1 MEIMVSSWNSEPL
14 VQFKLFVHSPAFAAT
29 SLRLGDRLDV
39 KPISSDSATIYT
51 LMFGKFVRW
60 MQSQHKTLSTIDHR
74 DLLAFLELGENG
86 KLDLNSK
93 ISYRYLRLLERCY
106 VHLKASPNPA
116 QHAIFEA
123 TRKRVARDQD
133 MVALTDAQLLQFL
146 AALPVHPANPHGAQP
161 SRGWKRRRD
170 RAMQLIMLCAGL
182 RVSEVIG
189 MQVDEVGAQ
198 PELDGALHLSLT
210 PEAKHDTSYDHVTR
224 LHPVAVPDVLAWL
237 QERSASG
244 IPGQLLFPANLRA
257 EKLDKATVYRQ
268 VKATFVRAG
277 MTVARSGG
285 RTLRNTFAVQELKN
299 GATDQELT
307 QHLGLALEIS
317 TKTYVTAGLK
327 LK

>member
-1 MEIMVSSWNSEPL
+1 MENVLSSWNSEPL
-14 VQFKLFVHSPAFAAT
+14 AQFKLFVRSPAFAAT

-39 KPISSDSATIYT
+39 KPLSDDSATIYI

-60 MQSQHKTLSTIDHR
+60 MQSQHKTLSSLDHR

-106 VHLKASPNPA
+106 GHLEVNPNPA

-123 TRKRVARDQD
+123 ARKRVAKDQE
-133 MVALTDAQLLQFL
+133 MVALTDVQLLQFMQ
-146 AALPVHPANPHGAQP
+146 ALPVHLANPHAVQP

-189 MQVDEVGAQ
+189 MQIDEVGAQ
-198 PELDGALHLSLT
+198 AELDGSLQLSIR
-210 PEAKHDTSYDHVTR
+210 PEAKQDTSYEHATL

-237 QERSASG
+237 RERNASG
-244 IPGQLLFPANLRA
+244 IPGTLLFPANTRA

-277 MTVARSGG
+277 LTMARSGG
-285 RTLRNTFAVQELKN
+285 RTLRNTFAIQELKN
-299 GATDQELT
+299 GTTDQELT
-307 QHLGLALEIS
+307 QQLGLALEIS
-317 TKTYVTAGLK
+317 TRTYVNAGLK

>member
-1 MEIMVSSWNSEPL
+1 MEIVASLWNSEPL
-14 VQFKLFVHSPAFAAT
+14 AQFKLFVRSPAFSAT
-29 SLRLGDRLDV
+29 SLRAGDRLDV
-39 KPISSDSATIYT
+39 KPISDDSATIYT

-86 KLDLNSK
+86 KPDLNSK

-106 VHLKASPNPA
+106 SHLKASPNPA

-123 TRKRVARDQD
+123 TRKSVAKDQE
-133 MVALTDAQLLQFL
+133 MVALTDAQLQQFME
-146 AALPVHPANPHGAQP
+146 ALPVHLANPHEVQP

-189 MQVDEVGAQ
+189 MQVEEVGTQ
-198 PELDGALHLSLT
+198 PELDGSLLLSIT
-210 PEAKHDTSYDHVTR
+210 PEAKHDTSYEHATL
-224 LHPVAVPDVLAWL
+224 LHPIAVPDVLAWL
-237 QERSASG
+237 RERNASG
-244 IPGQLLFPANLRA
+244 IAGTLLFPANLRA

-277 MTVARSGG
+277 MTMARSGG

-299 GATDQELT
+299 GTTDQELT

-317 TKTYVTAGLK
+317 TKTYINAGLK